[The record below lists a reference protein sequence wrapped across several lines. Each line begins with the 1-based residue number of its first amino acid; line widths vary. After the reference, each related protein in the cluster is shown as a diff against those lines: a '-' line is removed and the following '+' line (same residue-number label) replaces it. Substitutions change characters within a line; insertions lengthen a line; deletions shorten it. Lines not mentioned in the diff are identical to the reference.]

1 MREVLLWGG
10 RGLIACDTPV
20 RTLSAP
26 TPDATRSPLLPPGPG
41 VPTAVTPSPPPSA
54 PPPPLS
60 LLATALRSSLLR
72 YQKMGLSFDAPS
84 RSRTITSSRARRAS
98 HPTGMS
104 SLPTRSRCS
113 RMASAPLVASVPS
126 EDGASLSSRSGN
138 TCRSRSLLAYATSA
152 TWPTTSM
159 SMWRESADWAVRQ
172 PRPAAPAPPHSA
184 AAATPPRPREMPS
197 PPQMPSPASA
207 ISRQCHL
214 PHTVYP

>member
-1 MREVLLWGG
+1 
-10 RGLIACDTPV
+10 
-20 RTLSAP
+20 
-26 TPDATRSPLLPPGPG
+26 
-41 VPTAVTPSPPPSA
+41 
-54 PPPPLS
+54 
-60 LLATALRSSLLR
+60 
-72 YQKMGLSFDAPS
+72 MGLSFGAPS

-214 PHTVYP
+214 PHTVCPQPQLLSAPTPLFPPPPSDLPLLVLVRCRVRRHARRRTVGLRPLRTQ

>member
-1 MREVLLWGG
+1 MLLGGG
-10 RGLIACDTPV
+10 RGLIACDAPV
-20 RTLSAP
+20 RIVTVPTL
-26 TPDATRSPLLPPGPG
+26 DATRSPLLPPVPG

-54 PPPPLS
+54 PPLS

-72 YQKMGLSFDAPS
+72 CQKMDQSFGAPS

-126 EDGASLSSRSGN
+126 EDGASRSSRSGN

-159 SMWRESADWAVRQ
+159 SMWSESADWEVRA
-172 PRPAAPAPPHSA
+172 RARAAPGRARPQAREMSSPARCHLPPDAISRLMPSFA
-184 AAATPPRPREMPS
+184 CAISREMPS
-197 PPQMPSPASA
+197 PAYRLS
-207 ISRQCHL
+207 
-214 PHTVYP
+214 